1 MSQHQSEKVNYQ
13 INLSFQEITLP
24 PFEDILIV
32 GSQSKQGR
40 MGLSK
45 TFDYLVPMSFEMIEV
60 DEDDVSVI
68 FVSTKILK
76 KVPKD
81 KVMAILQEKVFP
93 FVSKDELLKVT
104 FKVTVNYEAIE
115 ITK

>member
-1 MSQHQSEKVNYQ
+1 MSQHQSDKVNYQ
-13 INLSFQEITLP
+13 INLSFREINLP
-24 PFEDILIV
+24 PFNDILIV

-45 TFDYLVPMSFEMIEV
+45 TFDYLVPMSFEMLEV
-60 DEDDVSVI
+60 DEDDVSVV

-76 KVPKD
+76 KIPREKIMD
-81 KVMAILQEKVFP
+81 ILREKVFP
-93 FVSKDELLKVT
+93 FVSKDELIKVD

-115 ITK
+115 ITR